1 MKLYTRQGDNGT
13 TILCGGGHVDKTD
26 VRVAACGDIDELNSH
41 IGLLMALMRPSR
53 DADRLAAVQA
63 TLFHAAT
70 HLPESAGLSA
80 VRVAKA
86 DIDALETDIDR
97 LQRDTPQPQTFVL
110 PGGCRE
116 AAQCHVCRSVCRR
129 AERSVVA
136 LAGYYEV
143 DACILAYLNRL
154 SDYFFSLALNLNFIS
169 HIEEKKLHI
178 SCK

>member
-1 MKLYTRQGDNGT
+1 MRLYTRQGDDGT
-13 TILCGGGHVDKTD
+13 TTLCGGMRVSKTD

-41 IGLLMALMRPSR
+41 IGLLLALMQPSH
-53 DADRLAAVQA
+53 DADRLAAAQA

-70 HLPESAGLSA
+70 HLPESVGSSA
-80 VRVAKA
+80 VRVTQA
-86 DIDALETDIDR
+86 DIDAVEADIDR
-97 LQRDTPQPQTFVL
+97 LQHDTPQPLTFVL
-110 PGGCRE
+110 PGGCRA

-129 AERSVVA
+129 AERSAVA
-136 LAGYYEV
+136 LAASFEV

-154 SDYFFSLALNLNFIS
+154 SDYFFSLALNLNFIA

>member
-1 MKLYTRQGDNGT
+1 MKLYTRQGDNGPT
-13 TILCGGGHVDKTD
+13 TLCGGERVGKTD
-26 VRVAACGDIDELNSH
+26 VRVAACGDIDELNSQ
-41 IGLLMALMRPSR
+41 IGLLLAFMRPSP
-53 DADRLAAVQA
+53 DADRLAAAQA

-70 HLPESAGLSA
+70 HLPESAGSSA
-80 VRVAKA
+80 VSVTQT
-86 DIDALETDIDR
+86 DIEGVEADIDR

-116 AAQCHVCRSVCRR
+116 SAQCHVCRSVCRR

-136 LAGYYEV
+136 LAGEYEV
-143 DACILAYLNRL
+143 DNRILAYLNRL

>member
-13 TILCGGGHVDKTD
+13 TSLCGGGRVYKTD
-26 VRVAACGDIDELNSH
+26 MRVVVCGDIDELNSH
-41 IGLLMALMRPSR
+41 IGLLMAFMSPSR
-53 DADRLAAVQA
+53 DADRLASVQA

-70 HLPESAGLSA
+70 HLPESAGSSA
-80 VRVAKA
+80 VRVTQA
-86 DIDALETDIDR
+86 DIDAVEADIDR
-97 LQRDTPQPQTFVL
+97 LQHDTPQPLTFVL

-129 AERSVVA
+129 AERSAVA
-136 LAGYYEV
+136 LAEKFEV
-143 DACILAYLNRL
+143 DARILAYLNRL
-154 SDYFFSLALNLNFIS
+154 SDYFFSLALNLNFIA